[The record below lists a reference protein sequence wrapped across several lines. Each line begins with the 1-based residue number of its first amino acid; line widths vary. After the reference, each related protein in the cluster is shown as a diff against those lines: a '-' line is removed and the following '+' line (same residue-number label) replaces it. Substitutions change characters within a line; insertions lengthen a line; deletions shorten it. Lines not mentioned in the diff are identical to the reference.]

1 MRSRDEV
8 GKTIDEI
15 LIPFAECIAWKDF
28 GPEGTPCYDPTEF
41 TSASEEEEAAYT
53 LATVELEMK
62 KNSKRHIDLAKKVA
76 VQTGNKY
83 VTFPW
88 LRDAVSR
95 LLADSTYEELMS
107 MTRLSRAVKA
117 GMKAKGLN
125 EIHSIAEILS

>member
-41 TSASEEEEAAYT
+41 TSAYEEEEAAYT
-53 LATVELEMK
+53 LATVE
-62 KNSKRHIDLAKKVA
+62 LAKKVA

-125 EIHSIAEILS
+125 EIHSIEEILS